1 MLIIPRRKVGQT
13 PWTPAQITT
22 SLWLDAADAATVT
35 TVSGAVSQ
43 WNDKSGNG
51 RNATQAT
58 ATSRPA
64 YTTAGL
70 NGLNVITFDGSD
82 DFMDVVTTLFRGIGN
97 FQLHWVFAR
106 LGSGSEDSGGAGYR
120 PDISSL
126 SVSGVDSG
134 AFHYIKNTSNVGA
147 SYPFFNSS
155 PSWANYD
162 ITSGT
167 AYVNNQA
174 SLLSFTAGSSAWSVF
189 RDGTQEGAASRG
201 GAVSNDNNGIRIAQQ
216 ASPPR
221 TSNIYMAELVMTL
234 SDSTVTR
241 QQIEGYLAHKW
252 GLTGSLPAGHPYKTT
267 PPYA

>member
-1 MLIIPRRKVGQT
+1 MTFLINPYRFGQT

-22 SLWLDAADAATVT
+22 DLWLDAADAATIT

-106 LGSGSEDSGGAGYR
+106 LGSGSGADGYR
-120 PDISSL
+120 PEVSSL
-126 SVSGVDSG
+126 SASGIDNG
-134 AFHYIKNTSNVGA
+134 AFHYVKNANNLGA
-147 SYPFFNSS
+147 SYPFYFSAS
-155 PSWANYD
+155 PIWNNYD
-162 ITSGT
+162 LSSGT
-167 AYVNNQA
+167 AYANNQA
-174 SLLSFTAGSSAWSVF
+174 SLLSFTAGASSWSVF
-189 RDGTQEGAASRG
+189 RGGTLEGTAGRG
-201 GAVSNDNNGIRIAQQ
+201 GTVGNDNNGIRIAQQ
-216 ASPPR
+216 AVTLR

-241 QQIEGYLAHKW
+241 QLIEGYLAHRW
-252 GLTGSLPAGHPYKTT
+252 GLTGSLPAGHPYKTS
-267 PPYA
+267 PPYV